1 MLLRLSVL
9 GHMLWLA
16 LLNLTAMTKLQSTT
30 SLLYVFNH
38 LQVNFLSPAKLGETV
53 MLEGHL
59 LKMGRS
65 LAFTQVNLLHEDG
78 SMIATGRHTK
88 AFPFVKAE

>member
-1 MLLRLSVL
+1 MIISSGTHALVSIFESHCDGKITEHSVF
-9 GHMLWLA
+9 
-16 LLNLTAMTKLQSTT
+16 TAC
-30 SLLYVFNH
+30 FNH

-53 MLEGHL
+53 MVEGHL

-88 AFPFVKAE
+88 AFPFVKAAI

>member
-1 MLLRLSVL
+1 
-9 GHMLWLA
+9 MLWLA
-16 LLNLTAMTKLQSTT
+16 FSNLTVMTKSRNTA
-30 SLLYVFNH
+30 SLPHTCFNH

-53 MLEGHL
+53 MVEGHL

-88 AFPFVKAE
+88 AFPFVKAAI